1 MKTWTVLSLKKTPR
15 LNLRRRNLATQ
26 SARWMLMKNQQ
37 QDQVRKLT
45 MIMRNEIDETDE
57 FNSDEN
63 KNESMKVLKP

>member
-1 MKTWTVLSLKKTPR
+1 
-15 LNLRRRNLATQ
+15 
-26 SARWMLMKNQQ
+26 MKNQQ

-63 KNESMKVLKP
+63 KNESMKVLKS